1 MFVFFIINFLFLL
14 IIYRQKVT
22 FMRTEF
28 NIYEEDQDDSSPRDY
43 IVKIKNDFDSIQNAL
58 TAFKTRV
65 RNLNILIFFKFIKK

>member
-1 MFVFFIINFLFLL
+1 
-14 IIYRQKVT
+14 
-22 FMRTEF
+22 MRTEF